1 MSIIGSLLLGYEGK
15 YNVLNTSVSFE
26 TSDRSMSSENS
37 HFLVTAIRNTLHSY
51 PFRVATLAFTHF
63 AFTHF
68 AFTHFFVHEMGHALT
83 QQMLIPNENHIVIFT
98 DQFGA
103 YNKALT
109 YNEGFQSSL
118 ISLAGPLVDMIYS
131 CSLLAAAVLVQKH
144 ISKCAGYILGSGAVV
159 WILGELVYAFSS
171 ALRDDIGD
179 FARIAHNGIDHLLL
193 SLSFLVSVCALG
205 IFSSVKLAYS
215 Y

>member
-51 PFRVATLAFTHF
+51 PFRVATL
-63 AFTHF
+63 

-131 CSLLAAAVLVQKH
+131 CSLLAAAVLIQKH

-193 SLSFLVSVCALG
+193 SLSLLVSVCALG

>member
-1 MSIIGSLLLGYEGK
+1 MI
-15 YNVLNTSVSFE
+15 
-26 TSDRSMSSENS
+26 SEDS
-37 HFLVTAIRNTLHSY
+37 HFLITAVKNTLHSY
-51 PFRVATLAFTHF
+51 PFRVATLT
-63 AFTHF
+63 
-68 AFTHFFVHEMGHALT
+68 FTHFFVHEMGHALT

-109 YNEGFQSSL
+109 CNEGFQSSL

-131 CSLLAAAVLVQKH
+131 CSLLAAAVLIQKH
-144 ISKCAGYILGSGAVV
+144 ISKYAGYILRSGTVV

-171 ALRDDIGD
+171 VLRDDIGD
-179 FARIAHNGIDHLLL
+179 FAQIAHNGIDHVLL
-193 SLSFLVSVCALG
+193 SLSFLVSPCAFG
-205 IFSSVKLAYS
+205 VFTSIKLAYS